1 MRLYPVLALV
11 SSALALAACGGG
23 GLSSGVASRAGVLS
37 VCTIQTATCIPG
49 TPTGTPTPTVPD
61 TDGDGIPDDQD
72 TNGNTGSGAGGN
84 TTATPT
90 GTRTIAIFASK
101 ADKPTTAPTAL
112 SVLTSTATP
121 TMAATEAAILS
132 TNKPTTLKFAVDTKS
147 PSNSQF
153 PVAIEQKEFA
163 IGTRDLTWI
172 EFRHISDSGAL
183 SKDINGN
190 PILVD
195 TTGTMVLRDQFGN
208 LIPPGPNRTIA
219 QYDPIRKAFVAT
231 AAHAIGGRSY
241 NSGTVIDT
249 TNDFYWN
256 QLIPYMGTKSN
267 GGAGDDYRE
276 YRAIDL
282 SPTVNR
288 DEVLQ
293 VWAWSNNSYS
303 TQYGVR
309 DSDEWSKR
317 AWSYGGNAA
326 TSMPTSASATYR
338 GRFVGTA
345 KTSNWIKPD
354 GAEID
359 PNANWRVQGRSELNA
374 TFGTNDIRGTLTT
387 ESWTSKQASLNDGDY
402 TWFTAEAANTTAGNI
417 AGTPSTGTG
426 IAPDYYQIYDA
437 QITLEGKIKAATGA
451 PATGTPILNNF
462 DGTATLNNP
471 YLSSN
476 NPLYGGFFGANGT
489 EATGIFA
496 VSGQIVDPVGGSNGL
511 NGNKGAFLDMNG
523 SFNAKCTVD
532 VSGQCVP

>member
-153 PVAIEQKEFA
+153 PVAIEQKEFVL
-163 IGTRDLTWI
+163 GTRDLTWI
-172 EFRHISDSGAL
+172 ELSHLNGAAFAL
-183 SKDINGN
+183 TDKLGN
-190 PILVD
+190 PINYNPIRRAFVYSTTHTVGGVTYNQFTNVD
-195 TTGTMVLRDQFGN
+195 TTE
-208 LIPPGPNRTIA
+208 
-219 QYDPIRKAFVAT
+219 
-231 AAHAIGGRSY
+231 
-241 NSGTVIDT
+241 
-249 TNDFYWN
+249 DFYWN
-256 QLIPYMGTKSN
+256 QLIPYMGSKAN
-267 GGAGDDYRE
+267 GGAKENYRE
-276 YRAIDL
+276 YRAVDA

-293 VWAWSNNSYS
+293 VWAWSNNSY
-303 TQYGVR
+303 TTHYGVR
-309 DSDEWSKR
+309 DGDEWSKH

-326 TSMPTSASATYR
+326 TAMPTSGSATYR

-359 PNANWRVQGRSELNA
+359 PNANWRIQGRSELVAN
-374 TFGTNDIRGTLTT
+374 FGTNDIRGTLST
-387 ESWTSKQASLNDGDY
+387 ESWTSKQAALNDDDY
-402 TWFTAEAANTTAGNI
+402 TWFTQEAANTTAGNI

-426 IAPDYYQIYDA
+426 IAPNYYPFYDA
-437 QITLEGKIKAATGA
+437 QVTLEGKIKAATGA
-451 PATGTPILNNF
+451 PTTGTPILNNF

-471 YLSSN
+471 YISSA
-476 NPLYGGFFGANGT
+476 NPFYGGFFGTNGT

-496 VSGQIVDPVGGSNGL
+496 VSGQIVAPIGGSTGL

-523 SFNAKCTVD
+523 SFNAKCTIIVAT
-532 VSGQCVP
+532 GLCAP